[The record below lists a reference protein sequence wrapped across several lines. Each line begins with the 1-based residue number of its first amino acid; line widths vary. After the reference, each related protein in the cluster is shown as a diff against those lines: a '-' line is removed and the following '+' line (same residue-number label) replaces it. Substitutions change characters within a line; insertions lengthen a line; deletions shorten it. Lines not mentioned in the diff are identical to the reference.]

1 MQLEGVRV
9 FIIGSHFS
17 SRWSWDGFK
26 IWMLLYMLRF
36 QCSAEFTNLAS
47 SLYCQPDTWGRL
59 QSILV
64 QYIDLGELL
73 KGQLENRNCN
83 LKRVNLLQILIP
95 QQSSKEVSVQQFTK
109 TLPGQSSK
117 LQLFFSSCFFF
128 FCWLCCLHQLWF
140 HPPVVPPFRGW
151 CFGLLPEGKVVH
163 ATAMSDP
170 QVDRKNLKP
179 RRFDQQN
186 FPILNGVG
194 EKLLEKL
201 LLWKKTRGVFGGGI
215 IVSTCK

>member
-1 MQLEGVRV
+1 
-9 FIIGSHFS
+9 
-17 SRWSWDGFK
+17 
-26 IWMLLYMLRF
+26 MLRF

-47 SLYCQPDTWGRL
+47 SLYCQPDTWEGL
-59 QSILV
+59 QSILL

-73 KGQLENRNCN
+73 KGQVENRNCN
-83 LKRVNLLQILIP
+83 LKRVNLLQILIDLNNP
-95 QQSSKEVSVQQFTK
+95 QKKLVSNN
-109 TLPGQSSK
+109 
-117 LQLFFSSCFFF
+117 LQKPSQVNLLNIPWFSHLVFC
-128 FCWLCCLHQLWF
+128 CWLCWLNHLWF

-151 CFGLLPEGKVVH
+151 CFWPLPEGKVVVA

-194 EKLLEKL
+194 EKSLEKL
-201 LLWKKTRGVFGGGI
+201 LLWKKCGVFLG
-215 IVSTCK
+215 VDS

>member
-128 FCWLCCLHQLWF
+128 SVDFAAFTSCGFTLLWF
-140 HPPVVPPFRGW
+140 RHFAGGALDYFLKGKWSMRRRCQIRRLIGRTWSPAGLINKISPFWMVLVKNYWRS
-151 CFGLLPEGKVVH
+151 CCCGK
-163 ATAMSDP
+163 
-170 QVDRKNLKP
+170 K
-179 RRFDQQN
+179 
-186 FPILNGVG
+186 
-194 EKLLEKL
+194 
-201 LLWKKTRGVFGGGI
+201 RGVFLG
-215 IVSTCK
+215 VES

>member
-117 LQLFFSSCFFF
+117 LQLFFSSCCFFF
-128 FCWLCCLHQLWF
+128 LLT
-140 HPPVVPPFRGW
+140 
-151 CFGLLPEGKVVH
+151 LLPSPAVVSPSCGS
-163 ATAMSDP
+163 AISR
-170 QVDRKNLKP
+170 V
-179 RRFDQQN
+179 
-186 FPILNGVG
+186 V
-194 EKLLEKL
+194 
-201 LLWKKTRGVFGGGI
+201 LWTTSWRESGPCDGDVRSAGW
-215 IVSTCK
+215 

>member
-26 IWMLLYMLRF
+26 IWILLYMLRF

-83 LKRVNLLQILIP
+83 LKRVNLLQKFLSLINP
-95 QQSSKEVSVQQFTK
+95 QKKLVSNN
-109 TLPGQSSK
+109 
-117 LQLFFSSCFFF
+117 LQKPSQVNLLNIPWFSHLVF
-128 FCWLCCLHQLWF
+128 FCWLCCLNHLWF
-140 HPPVVPPFRGW
+140 HPPVVPPFRGVGGW
-151 CFGLLPEGKVVH
+151 TTSWREGGRNA

-170 QVDRKNLKP
+170 QVDRKNLM
-179 RRFDQQN
+179 QTTGLIN
-186 FPILNGVG
+186 
-194 EKLLEKL
+194 
-201 LLWKKTRGVFGGGI
+201 
-215 IVSTCK
+215 

>member
-26 IWMLLYMLRF
+26 IWILLYMLRF

-73 KGQLENRNCN
+73 KGQLENCNCN
-83 LKRVNLLQILIP
+83 LKRVNLLPKFLSLNNP
-95 QQSSKEVSVQQFTK
+95 QKKWVSNN
-109 TLPGQSSK
+109 
-117 LQLFFSSCFFF
+117 LQKPSQVNHLVF
-128 FCWLCCLHQLWF
+128 FCWLCWLNHLWF

-151 CFGLLPEGKVVH
+151 CFGLLPEGKVVVA

-170 QVDRKNLKP
+170 QVDRKNLMQTTGLINKISP
-179 RRFDQQN
+179 FWMVLVKNHWRSCCC
-186 FPILNGVG
+186 G
-194 EKLLEKL
+194 
-201 LLWKKTRGVFGGGI
+201 KKTRGVFGGGI